1 MRAFNIVKFKV
12 KPGYDDEFLD
22 AHRDLAPSWSGLRSM
37 NMVKTGDGAYC
48 LVGEWDSKD
57 ALVAARPAMIAT
69 LDTFRHTL
77 LDLGEGKG
85 VTDAV
90 SGDVVLSSP

>member
-22 AHRDLAPSWSGLRSM
+22 AHRDLTPGWAGLRSM
-37 NMVKTGDGAYC
+37 NMVKTGDSAYC
-48 LVGEWDSKD
+48 LIGEWDSRD
-57 ALVAARPAMIAT
+57 ALIAARPAMIAT

-77 LDLGEGKG
+77 LDFGDGKG
-85 VTDAV
+85 ITDAV